1 MFDERVPSELR
12 VLLMGAFAAHRRL
25 ATALAWVGALS
36 AAPTQFDLVVRAEV
50 ARIAASAWVLVERYR
65 RGELTVTEVE
75 VRLEADFAWDRQP
88 SPELEA
94 FLARAALPAEAKPH
108 VPSPA
113 STALGAAGMPA
124 RRRHAD
130 TPPLLLL
137 QGGTGRPATRQAATR
152 RQIVGVAGKSVGSRV
167 IVALGS
173 KPFPLRSHRKWWYQ

>member
-36 AAPTQFDLVVRAEV
+36 AAPTRFDLVVRAEV

-94 FLARAALPAEAKPH
+94 FLGRAALPAEAKPH

-113 STALGAAGMPA
+113 STALGAAGMPIPRRFSSFRA
-124 RRRHAD
+124 GPDARLPVKRRRVVK
-130 TPPLLLL
+130 L
-137 QGGTGRPATRQAATR
+137 
-152 RQIVGVAGKSVGSRV
+152 
-167 IVALGS
+167 LGS
-173 KPFPLRSHRKWWYQ
+173 LGKAWDHV